1 MNNLWV
7 YGCSFTVGQSM
18 IPENNQYYQAKKRY
32 SKLLSKELNF
42 TEKNLSECG
51 ASNFYI
57 YRNVLKNLKYIKT
70 NDIVIIQW
78 TSPYR
83 FELSTRK
90 DEVYFPLPNTNYT
103 SPHISEPAEDD
114 SLARRSYSKINPLI
128 EEYKE
133 LNENFIAHSFNEKWL
148 LESSYNL
155 QFTLY
160 HTLENLGIKH
170 IHLFGWDS
178 IATDLVKLD
187 KFLDRSFIEGYSKQM
202 SPRESNSPRH
212 PNIEENF
219 NLKTRLMNKII
230 DLNYS
235 EHQNG

>member
-7 YGCSFTVGQSM
+7 FGCSFTVGQGI
-18 IPENNQYYQAKKRY
+18 IPSNEQYYQAKKRY

-57 YRNVLKNLKYIKT
+57 YRNVLKNLKDIKT

-83 FELSTRK
+83 FELPTRK
-90 DEVYFPLPNTNYT
+90 DDVYFSLPYT
-103 SPHISEPAEDD
+103 DYTIPELAEHGEDD
-114 SLARRSYSKINPLI
+114 SPARRTYSKINPLI
-128 EEYKE
+128 KEYE
-133 LNENFIAHSFNEKWL
+133 NLNENFIIRSFNKKWL

-160 HTLENLGIKH
+160 HTLESLKVKH
-170 IHLFGWDS
+170 IHLYGWS
-178 IATDLVKLD
+178 EIAKDLVKLD
-187 KFLDRSFIEGYSKQM
+187 KFLDRPFIVGDGTTD
-202 SPRESNSPRH
+202 PPH
-212 PNIEENF
+212 PNEEDHF
-219 NLKTRLMNKII
+219 NLKERLMNKII